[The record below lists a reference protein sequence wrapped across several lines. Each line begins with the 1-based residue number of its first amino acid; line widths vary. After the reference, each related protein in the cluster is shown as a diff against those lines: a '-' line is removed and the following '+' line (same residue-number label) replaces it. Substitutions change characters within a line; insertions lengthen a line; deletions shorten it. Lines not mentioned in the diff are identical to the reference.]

1 MNIVITGASRGIGF
15 ELAKKFVTEGHHV
28 IALARSK
35 NKLKKLKDV
44 CRELNRESKLIPI
57 SFDLLSENLKELFG
71 KLVSKHFTRVDIL
84 VNNAGMLSH
93 KSFHDFTEDEFDRLY
108 AVNVKAPFFI
118 IQALDELF
126 SEYSHIVNISSMGG
140 YQGSVKFPGLSLYS
154 SAKGALAVLTECLAE
169 EFKDRDI
176 KVNGLALGAAQTE
189 MLEEAF
195 PGYRAPVSA
204 EKMADFI
211 KDFCLNGH
219 HFFNGKILPVSAS
232 TP

>member
-15 ELAKKFVTEGHHV
+15 ELAKKFAIEGHQV
-28 IALARSK
+28 IALARSQD
-35 NKLKKLKDV
+35 KLKKLEQV
-44 CRELNRESKLIPI
+44 CRQENRESKLIPV
-57 SFDLLSENLKELFG
+57 SFDLLSGSLRENFER
-71 KLVSKHFTRVDIL
+71 LVLKHFNKVDIL
-84 VNNAGMLSH
+84 VNNAGLLLN
-93 KSFHDFTEDEFDRLY
+93 KSFRDFTEEEFDRLY
-108 AVNVKAPFFI
+108 AVNVRAPFFI
-118 IQALDELF
+118 VQALDELF
-126 SEYSHIVNISSMGG
+126 SEHSHIVNISSMGG

-169 EFKDRDI
+169 ELKDRNI
-176 KVNGLALGAAQTE
+176 KVNCLALGAAQTE

-211 KDFCLNGH
+211 KDFCLSGH
-219 HFFNGKILPVSAS
+219 HFFNGKILPVSVS